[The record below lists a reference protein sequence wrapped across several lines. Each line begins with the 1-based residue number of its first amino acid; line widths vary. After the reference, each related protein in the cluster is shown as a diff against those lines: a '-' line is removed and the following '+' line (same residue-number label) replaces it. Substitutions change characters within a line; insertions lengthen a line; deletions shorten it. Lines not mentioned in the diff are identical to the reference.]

1 MNRRNIFSLFAT
13 TALGLALLPGS
24 TVAQQKSLKEQ
35 VTGIWT
41 LVSSDSIAPDGSKRS
56 LFGANPKGILI
67 FDVSGRYV
75 QVLTRSDVPKFKSNN
90 RLGGTPEENT
100 AVVRGTVAHFGTWLV
115 DEASMILT
123 LRTEGNMFPNL
134 TGTDSARSIAVAGD
148 ELRLS
153 NPAGT
158 GGKVEV
164 VMKRAM

>member
-1 MNRRNIFSLFAT
+1 MRTSLRRSNS
-13 TALGLALLPGS
+13 TAIGDDERKGFTDIGLTRAG
-24 TVAQQKSLKEQ
+24 T
-35 VTGIWT
+35 
-41 LVSSDSIAPDGSKRS
+41 
-56 LFGANPKGILI
+56 
-67 FDVSGRYV
+67 YV

-90 RLGGTPEENT
+90 RLEGTPEENT
-100 AVVRGTVAHFGTWLV
+100 AVVRGTVAHFGIWLV